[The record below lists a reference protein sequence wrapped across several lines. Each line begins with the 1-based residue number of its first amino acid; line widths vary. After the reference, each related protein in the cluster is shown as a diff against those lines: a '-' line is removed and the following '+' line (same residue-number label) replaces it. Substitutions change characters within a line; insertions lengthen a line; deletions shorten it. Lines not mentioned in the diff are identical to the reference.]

1 MLDSEK
7 DRKHILH
14 QKDRDMFVMQVP
26 DDEADDEERK
36 IDNDVVHNL
45 VEKSKP
51 DVVQAHDITEQ
62 SVNPNSVRIKTWVLK
77 TQAPGKPGHFAKP
90 KTRV

>member
-14 QKDRDMFVMQVP
+14 QEDRDMFVMQVP
-26 DDEADDEERK
+26 DDEADDEERN

-51 DVVQAHDITEQ
+51 DREQAHRITEQ
-62 SVNPNSVRIKTWVLK
+62 SVNPNSVGIETWVLK
-77 TQAPGKPGHFAKP
+77 TQAPGKPGNFAKP
-90 KTRV
+90 NTRV